1 MKPVTMYGSP
11 WCSYSH
17 LARRLL
23 ADKGVPFDEIDVI
36 EAPERRQEMVGRAAG
51 RNTLPQIFIGGS
63 HVGGFQE
70 IYELERS
77 GRLDRLL
84 ADD

>member
-23 ADKGVPFDEIDVI
+23 TDKGVPFDEIDVI
-36 EAPERRQEMVGRAAG
+36 EQPERRAEMVGRSAG
-51 RNTLPQIFIGGS
+51 RNTRAANFIGDQ
-63 HVGGFQE
+63 HIGGFDD
-70 IYELERS
+70 IYELDRS
-77 GRLDRLL
+77 GKLDRLL

>member
-23 ADKGVPFDEIDVI
+23 TDKGVPFEEIDVI
-36 EAPERRQEMVGRAAG
+36 EEPERRAEMVGRSAG
-51 RNTLPQIFIGGS
+51 RNTLPQIFVGERHIGG
-63 HVGGFQE
+63 FDE

>member
-1 MKPVTMYGSP
+1 MKPVTLYGSP
-11 WCSYSH
+11 WCSYSA

-23 ADKGVPFDEIDVI
+23 IDKGAEVEDIDVI
-36 EAPERRQEMVGRAAG
+36 DEPERRAEMVARSGGRD
-51 RNTLPQIFIGGS
+51 TLPQIFIGGE
-63 HVGGFQE
+63 HVGGFQA
-70 IYELERS
+70 IHELEQA